1 MKVAFATTDGINV
14 DEHFG
19 RAGKF
24 AVYELTPEAFH
35 FLEMRKFA
43 EGLDAAVVET
53 RGMGELHEDRVQAKV
68 DKLADCKIIYLT
80 EIGGPSAARLIKKG
94 IMPVKV
100 KEPVTI
106 EESMNR
112 LMSTVKTAP
121 PPWLKKA
128 LTMNKG

>member
-1 MKVAFATTDGINV
+1 MKVAFATTDGTNV

-19 RAGKF
+19 RAGMF
-24 AVYELTPEAFH
+24 AIYELTEDSYQFI
-35 FLEMRKFA
+35 EIRKFA
-43 EGLDAAVVET
+43 EGRDSEIEQT
-53 RGMGELHEDRVQAKV
+53 KGMGQIHEDRVQRKV

-100 KEPVTI
+100 KKIVSIKDSIQELS
-106 EESMNR
+106 E
-112 LMSTVKTAP
+112 TVKKAP

-128 LTMNKG
+128 LNS